1 MNEPKRL
8 YRSRTDK
15 MVSGLCAGL
24 GEYTGVDP
32 TIYRLLFA
40 LGAIFLFPTPIII
53 YFVMMIVIPEEPVA
67 GMTTQAPFAP
77 PPPVSQPPTEY
88 TEQ

>member
-8 YRSRTDK
+8 YRSRNDK

-40 LGAIFLFPTPIII
+40 LGGIFLFPTPIII
-53 YFVMMIVIPEEPVA
+53 YFVMMIVIPEEPAVGQNPA
-67 GMTTQAPFAP
+67 APYAAQ
-77 PPPVSQPPTEY
+77 PPVTQQPTDF